1 MTPFFVPLET
11 DRAASDLY
19 VGQPDP
25 MGIGP
30 DGMACCTIQR
40 HGGRTATAS
49 VPWQHGRPMPGA
61 INLNSADGHGELVK
75 LPNLWNY
82 YWHLGWD
89 PAFVT
94 GP

>member
-1 MTPFFVPLET
+1 
-11 DRAASDLY
+11 
-19 VGQPDP
+19 
-25 MGIGP
+25 
-30 DGMACCTIQR
+30 
-40 HGGRTATAS
+40 
-49 VPWQHGRPMPGA
+49 MPGA